1 VPTYLPATFSVGM
14 DGSVSAV
21 ALPLAP
27 GVKPVEF
34 TRKPAPAPEAESK
47 SE

>member
-1 VPTYLPATFSVGM
+1 MRKLVLLVM

-27 GVKPVEF
+27 GVKPIEF
-34 TRKPAPAPEAESK
+34 TRKPALAPEVESK
-47 SE
+47 SEQA